1 MYAGDQRHTKA
12 ERNQKRGTDMAGKRE
27 TDVTIEDCA
36 LYYRQTYPSK
46 YLEILRWRSFS
57 GPELSMPPDYIDLP
71 IGNVHYPT
79 TIKSPVYG
87 ATTTEDRAQQ
97 NGIRYFTENIFCPVV
112 LHSVVK
118 KPDLFLFLSFLYCE
132 SLLGQIFHS
141 EFGLGRCHAPDG
153 RRIRQVNWGTVINP
167 DPIAV
172 FHLHDLALIKRSE
185 EFFET
190 GTALSVFKMAVETVL
205 NEFISTRSI
214 LEAKNEKEIE
224 RFGREVRRF
233 VNDHHELLLE
243 VDRINWSL
251 FVLEGEPIDI
261 PHEVET
267 GRQMLADLKNHLE
280 MISSKLDCRYTG
292 EPVGFL
298 KLSEEQIQI
307 VQEAFHV
314 HCQGVEAYLETL
326 PTKSCQE

>member
-1 MYAGDQRHTKA
+1 MVGR
-12 ERNQKRGTDMAGKRE
+12 RE

-36 LYYRQTYPSK
+36 LYYRLTYPSK

-57 GPELSMPPDYIDLP
+57 GPELSMPLDYIDLP

-87 ATTTEDRAQQ
+87 PTSTEGRARG
-97 NGIRYFTENIFCPVV
+97 NDHWFRTENVFCPDV

-132 SLLGQIFHS
+132 PLLGQIFHS
-141 EFGLGRCHAPDG
+141 ELGLGRCHAPDG
-153 RRIRQVNWGTVINP
+153 RRMRQVNWGTVINP

-172 FHLHDLALIKRSE
+172 FHLHDLALIERSK

-190 GTALSVFKMAVETVL
+190 MTALSVFKMAVETVL
-205 NEFISTRSI
+205 NEFISTKSI

-224 RFGREVRRF
+224 KFGREVRRF
-233 VNDHHELLLE
+233 VDAHHELLLE
-243 VDRINWSL
+243 IDRINWSL
-251 FVLEGEPIDI
+251 SVLEGEPIDV

-267 GRQMLADLKNHLE
+267 AKQMVADLKNHLE
-280 MISSKLDCRYTG
+280 MIFSKLDSRYTG
-292 EPVGFL
+292 QPIGFL
-298 KLSEEQIQI
+298 SLSEEQIQKVRDVFQI
-307 VQEAFHV
+307 HCQEAD
-314 HCQGVEAYLETL
+314 AYLETL